1 MKKLFTFLFALI
13 AGIGIASSAT
23 SGKCGDNLTWNLS
36 NGVLT
41 ISGTGD
47 MHNYGWN
54 NWMSIGAWVE
64 SPWYSNRNSIH
75 TVIINDGATSI
86 GEVAF
91 FGCSS
96 LTSVTI
102 PNSVTGIEKEAFEN
116 CSSLTSV
123 TIPNSVTGIGKE
135 AFRGCSG
142 LTSVIIGKGVRSIL
156 DNAFEG
162 CTKLTSITI
171 PNSVTYIGNY
181 AFSDCSKL
189 TSITIPNSVTSIG
202 DNAFYGCS
210 SLTSIT
216 IPNSV
221 TYIGY
226 KTFIDCSSLTSVT
239 INSDAIVNED
249 YSSDYN
255 LKNIFG
261 SQVTKYIIGPTVNG
275 IGKYAFY
282 ECAGLSS
289 VTIGNSVTRIGDNA
303 FKGCSKLSSVTIP
316 NSVTSIG
323 DNAFEGCTKLT
334 SITIPNSVTSIGD
347 NAFYGCSS
355 LTSITIPNSVTSIG
369 DNAFYGCSSL
379 TSITIPN
386 SVTSIGK
393 EAFRDCSGLTSVTL
407 TAASEKEFCK
417 GQGNYLLCAAEVTCQ
432 RKIQINGTE
441 VTEFT
446 IPNGVTSIE
455 DQTFY
460 NCRHLTSVTIPNSVT
475 SIGWHAFYGCS
486 SLKSVHISNIAAWC
500 QISFYTQYSNPLYYA
515 KKLYLNGEL
524 VTDLVIPNSVPFI
537 AGGAFMNC
545 SSLTSVTIP
554 NSVTTIGNY
563 AFENCSSLTSVTIG
577 NSVTSIREY
586 AFYGCNKLYDVYCYA
601 STPPTADQSSFA
613 NYNAFLHVPCD
624 NQRIYLLDVLFG
636 NFKYVECI
644 GAEEVMTDGVTVAP
658 GKNDAVFTWPTEG
671 SAKSYTLEIKKDGM
685 VFCTLTFNANGQ
697 LTGIAFMPRPDG
709 STPAKAATSVGA
721 GYQFTVTGLD
731 GASHY
736 TYKLTTKD
744 AANQVIASY
753 TGEFSTEGFT
763 ALEDAVIPSLRV
775 VDGAVVCD
783 EPYTIYD
790 MSGRDVTNQNGNL
803 QGVYIVRTAK
813 GAVKV
818 VF

>member
-23 SGKCGDNLTWNLS
+23 SGKCGYNLTWNLS

-41 ISGTGD
+41 ISGTGN
-47 MHNYGWN
+47 MYNYDWGD
-54 NWMSIGAWVE
+54 
-64 SPWYSNRNSIH
+64 SPWYSNRNIH
-75 TVIINDGATSI
+75 TVIINDGVTSI
-86 GEVAF
+86 GNFAF
-91 FGCSS
+91 PFCYS

-102 PNSVTGIEKEAFEN
+102 PNSVTSIGSSAF
-116 CSSLTSV
+116 SY
-123 TIPNSVTGIGKE
+123 
-135 AFRGCSG
+135 CSG
-142 LTSVIIGKGVRSIL
+142 LTSPVYNAHCFAYMPTSYSGAYSIP
-156 DNAFEG
+156 EG
-162 CTKLTSITI
+162 ISQIA
-171 PNSVTYIGNY
+171 GY
-181 AFSDCSKL
+181 AFQ
-189 TSITIPNSVTSIG
+189 
-202 DNAFYGCS
+202 Y
-210 SLTSIT
+210 
-216 IPNSV
+216 
-221 TYIGY
+221 
-226 KTFIDCSSLTSVT
+226 
-239 INSDAIVNED
+239 
-249 YSSDYN
+249 
-255 LKNIFG
+255 
-261 SQVTKYIIGPTVNG
+261 
-275 IGKYAFY
+275 
-282 ECAGLSS
+282 
-289 VTIGNSVTRIGDNA
+289 
-303 FKGCSKLSSVTIP
+303 
-316 NSVTSIG
+316 
-323 DNAFEGCTKLT
+323 
-334 SITIPNSVTSIGD
+334 
-347 NAFYGCSS
+347 CSS

-369 DNAFYGCSSL
+369 EDAFRYCSSLTSVTIPNSVTSIGEGAFYNCSSLTSVTINSNAILNKDYSSGDNLKNIFGSQVTEYIIGPTVKGIGKYAFYECANL

-386 SVTSIGK
+386 SVTSIGNY
-393 EAFRDCSGLTSVTL
+393 AFEYCSSLTSVTIPNSVTSIGSSAFDYCYSLTSVTL

-446 IPNGVTSIE
+446 IPNSVTIIDSYA
-455 DQTFY
+455 FWG
-460 NCRHLTSVTIPNSVT
+460 CSSLTSVTIPNSVT
-475 SIGWHAFYGCS
+475 TIGNEAFSNCS
-486 SLKSVHISNIAAWC
+486 SLKSVHISDIAAWC
-500 QISFYTQYSNPLYYA
+500 QIYFYGQFSNPLYYA
-515 KKLYLNGEL
+515 KNLYLNGEL

-537 AGGAFMNC
+537 GDGAFYGC

-554 NSVTTIGNY
+554 NSVTRIGRQT
-563 AFENCSSLTSVTIG
+563 FD
-577 NSVTSIREY
+577 
-586 AFYGCNKLYDVYCYA
+586 GCNKLYDVYCYA
-601 STPPTADQSSFA
+601 TTPPTAYQSSFA

-624 NQRIYLLDVLFG
+624 NQRIYLLDVVFG

-644 GAEEVMTDGVTVAP
+644 GAEEVMTDGVTVTP

-736 TYKLTTKD
+736 TYELTTKD

-790 MSGRDVTNQNGNL
+790 ISGRDVTNQNGTL
-803 QGVYIVRTAK
+803 QGIYIVRTAK